1 MIKVRKNKLDQDVQI
16 WENNMGK
23 YIISYIVFIVS
34 TLAIMF
40 LIGFVIGIFA
50 LFFTDPIELQ
60 LSLQSGT
67 SQFFAQILSAV
78 VGFFCFRFSIRRFV
92 ESE

>member
-1 MIKVRKNKLDQDVQI
+1 MRKAKLDPDVII

-23 YIISYIVFIVS
+23 YIITYIVFIVS

-40 LIGFVIGIFA
+40 LVGVVLGLFA
-50 LFFTDPIELQ
+50 LFFSDPRQMQSSIQGGSLQ
-60 LSLQSGT
+60 VFIQLLSL
-67 SQFFAQILSAV
+67 V

-92 ESE
+92 END

>member
-1 MIKVRKNKLDQDVQI
+1 
-16 WENNMGK
+16 MGK

-40 LIGFVIGIFA
+40 LVGFVVGIFA
-50 LFFTDPIELQ
+50 LFFADPIQLQ
-60 LSLQSGT
+60 LSLQGGT
-67 SQFFAQILSAV
+67 AQFFAQLLSVV
-78 VGFFCFRFSIRRFV
+78 VGFFCFRFSIKRFV